1 MTALPLLRLM
11 PGRDRR
17 VKHGHPWVYS
27 NEIRM
32 DAAARALPPGSP
44 VRLEGE
50 DGVRHGVW
58 HFNPHSL
65 IAARLLDRRRDAAP
79 DAAWFHGR
87 LAAALALRA
96 RLGVAHFCRLAHAEA
111 DGLPGLVV
119 DRFDDVLAVQA
130 NTAGMDRALPLV
142 LEALESLV
150 SPRAILLR
158 NDSPVRRLEGL
169 AEETRLA
176 HGTEALARVE
186 ENGLTFEVDLLNGQ
200 KTGWF
205 FDQRD
210 NRARVAALASGATV
224 LDAFCHTGGFGLAAA
239 KAGAASVTLLDRS
252 QPALDLALATAAANG
267 LTGIEALRGDALEVL
282 EKLGAAGRRF
292 GVVVSDPPAF
302 AKTRKDIPNALRAYA
317 RLARLSAALAE
328 PGGFLFI
335 ASCSH
340 HAEPLAFFDAVAEG
354 VFRAR
359 RTGRILWSGGAG
371 PDHPV
376 HPMLPESAYLKA
388 QLLQLD

>member
-1 MTALPLLRLM
+1 MTPLPLLRLM

-17 VKHGHPWVYS
+17 VKFGHPWIFS

-32 DAAARALPPGSP
+32 TPEARALPPGTP
-44 VRLEGE
+44 VGIEGD
-50 DGVRHGVW
+50 DGVGHGVW
-58 HFNPHSL
+58 QFNPHSL
-65 IAARLLDRRRDAAP
+65 IAARILDRRRDTAP
-79 DAAWFHGR
+79 DTAWFRDR
-87 LAAALALRA
+87 LAAALALRE
-96 RLGVAHFCRLAHAEA
+96 RLGVPRFCRLAHAEA

-130 NTAGMDRALPLV
+130 NTAGMDAALPLIV
-142 LEALESLV
+142 EALRDLLA
-150 SPRAILLR
+150 PRAVLLR
-158 NDSPVRRLEGL
+158 NDSAVRRLEGL

-176 HGTEALARVE
+176 MGEEAVARVE
-186 ENGLTFEVDLLNGQ
+186 EGGLRFEVDLLSGQ

-205 FDQRD
+205 FDQRE
-210 NRARVAALASGATV
+210 NRARVASLARGAWV
-224 LDAFCHTGGFGLAAA
+224 LDAFCHTGGFGLLAA

-252 QPALDLALATAAANG
+252 QPALDLALTSAEANG
-267 LTGIEALRGDALEVL
+267 LEGVSALRGDAMDVMERLIGE
-282 EKLGAAGRRF
+282 GRRF
-292 GVVVSDPPAF
+292 GVVVADPPAF
-302 AKTRKDIPNALRAYA
+302 AKSRKDIPAALRAYG
-317 RLARLSAALAE
+317 RLARLSASLVE

-340 HAEPLAFFDAVAEG
+340 HAEPGAFFEAVGTG

-359 RTGRILWSGGAG
+359 RTGRILWTGGAG

-388 QLLQLD
+388 QLFQLD

>member
-1 MTALPLLRLM
+1 MTALPLLRLL
-11 PGRDRR
+11 PGHDRR
-17 VKHGHPWVYS
+17 VKHGHPWVFS
-27 NEIRM
+27 NEVRM
-32 DAAARALPPGSP
+32 DAAARALPPGGP

-65 IAARLLDRRRDAAP
+65 IAARLLDRRLDRAP
-79 DAAWFHGR
+79 DAAWFGAR
-87 LAAALALRA
+87 LAAALALRE
-96 RLGVAHFCRLAHAEA
+96 RLGVARFCRLAHAEA

-119 DRFDDVLAVQA
+119 DRFGEVLAVQA
-130 NTAGMDRALPLV
+130 NTAGMDAALPLV
-142 LEALESLV
+142 VQALRDLL

-169 AEETRLA
+169 AEEARLA
-176 HGTEALARVE
+176 HGTEAVARVE
-186 ENGLTFEVDLLNGQ
+186 ENGLTFEVDLLGGQ

-210 NRARVAALASGATV
+210 NRARVAALARGATV

-239 KAGAASVTLLDRS
+239 RAGAAQVTLLDRS

-267 LTGIEALRGDALEVL
+267 LPGVEALRGDALEVL
-282 EKLGAAGRRF
+282 ERLGAEGRRF

-302 AKTRKDIPNALRAYA
+302 AKTRKDIPNALRAYV
-317 RLARLSAALAE
+317 RLARLSAALVE

-340 HAEPLAFFDAVAEG
+340 HAEPGAFAGAVAEG

-376 HPMLPESAYLKA
+376 HPILPESAYLKA